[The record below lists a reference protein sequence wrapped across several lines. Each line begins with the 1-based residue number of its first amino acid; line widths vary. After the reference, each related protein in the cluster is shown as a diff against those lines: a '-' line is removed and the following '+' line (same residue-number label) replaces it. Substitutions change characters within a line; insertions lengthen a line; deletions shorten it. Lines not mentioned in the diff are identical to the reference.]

1 MDDACPDG
9 YSRFY
14 QGSNCAGTQPWAC
27 DCEDGVCAKCCRE
40 VVQDDGAWTCTHM
53 PQNPA
58 LPPPMPPPSPSPP
71 PPPQPPRPFD
81 AEYCT
86 ELGGTDYGS

>member
-1 MDDACPDG
+1 MLGQLLEEKQQWQTA
-9 YSRFY
+9 
-14 QGSNCAGTQPWAC
+14 
-27 DCEDGVCAKCCRE
+27 CRE